1 MRIFYILSFLLA
13 LSLPAAAAEPD
24 QNLKQEIAKLV
35 STYSENF
42 NKKDPAGIA
51 SLYAGGGMLI
61 NTAGVQTDI
70 AKYYE
75 GAFKAGVDHLEG
87 AVHQVWPLSGDM
99 SLATGESRITGKN
112 ESGAPID
119 QTIIW
124 TAVDVREG
132 GQWKIRMLTAFPK
145 PPPPQQA
152 TK

>member
-1 MRIFYILSFLLA
+1 M
-13 LSLPAAAAEPD
+13 
-24 QNLKQEIAKLV
+24 LV
-35 STYSENF
+35 NT
-42 NKKDPAGIA
+42 
-51 SLYAGGGMLI
+51 GG
-61 NTAGVQTDI
+61 VHTDI

-75 GAFKAGVDHLEG
+75 GAFKAGLDHLEG

-119 QTIIW
+119 MTIIW
-124 TAVDVREG
+124 TAVDVDVREG

-152 TK
+152 AK

>member
-1 MRIFYILSFLLA
+1 VGFLLA
-13 LSLPAAAAEPD
+13 LSLPAAAAEPE
-24 QNLKQEIAKLV
+24 QETAKLV
-35 STYSENF
+35 SAYSENF

-61 NTAGVQTDI
+61 NAAGVHTDI

-75 GAFKAGVDHLEG
+75 TAFKTGAEHLEG
-87 AVHQVWPLSGDM
+87 AVHQVWPVSGDM
-99 SLATGESRITGKN
+99 ILATGESRITGKN
-112 ESGAPID
+112 QSGDPMD
-119 QTIIW
+119 VTIIW

-152 TK
+152 GK